1 MERKKSADIF
11 IDQVGDKGGWG
22 YGMNS
27 VESLSMGI
35 CTLTEINNTYKSF
48 IPDNP
53 FINITSGS
61 LEYKLRSLI
70 QNREQIMK
78 SGNRGYKWVRK
89 KHDISSVARKL
100 YSYYRTIGLNP

>member
-1 MERKKSADIF
+1 MKISADIF

-89 KHDISSVARKL
+89 KHDISSVATL
-100 YSYYRTIGLNP
+100 LISCFFLTHL